1 MFRGY
6 QPAESAPPNL
16 PASPPATLS
25 LSSSRKAAH
34 ILMMNAT
41 TRDAVDEL
49 LQTYGE
55 TGGINYLAAAA
66 TLPSR
71 LAIEAACAE
80 LMSLM
85 FPGFRSEALVSSEDL
100 AETTRTRIR
109 NLQARLKNEIC
120 RSLGRIPPDEATER
134 RADEVLRYFMS
145 GLPAV
150 RKMLWTDI
158 DAAYEGDPAAQSYEE
173 IILAYPAL
181 EAIAIQRMAH
191 ELYLKELPLIPRI
204 MTEWAHSRTGIDIH
218 PGAKI
223 GSHFFID
230 HGTGVVIG
238 ETTEIGSR
246 VKLYHG
252 VTLGARSFQKDEHG
266 KIKKGGKRHPT
277 VQDEVTIY
285 PNSTVLGG
293 ETVIGARSTIGGNV
307 FLMQSVPPD
316 SLVYYEEKQLRV
328 VPKRPRKSDERIG
341 EFTG

>member
-1 MFRGY
+1 LF
-6 QPAESAPPNL
+6 AEK
-16 PASPPATLS
+16 
-25 LSSSRKAAH
+25 RAH
-34 ILMMNAT
+34 ISVMDSM

-49 LQTYGE
+49 LQTYSE
-55 TGGINYLAAAA
+55 TGGINYLDAAA

-100 AETTRTRIR
+100 ADTTRTRIR

-120 RSLGRIPPDEATER
+120 RSLGRIPADQATDR
-134 RADEVLRYFMS
+134 QADDILRCFMS
-145 GLPAV
+145 DLPKM
-150 RKMLWTDI
+150 RKLLWTDI
-158 DAAYEGDPAAQSYEE
+158 DAAYEGDPAAKSYEE

-181 EAIAIQRMAH
+181 EAIAIYRMAH
-191 ELYLKELPLIPRI
+191 LLYEKVPLIPRI

-218 PGAKI
+218 PGARI

-266 KIKKGGKRHPT
+266 KIKKGGKRHPK
-277 VQDEVTIY
+277 VEDDVTIY

-307 FLMQSVPPD
+307 FLVQSVPPD
-316 SLVYYEEKQLRV
+316 SLVYYEEKQLKI
-328 VPKRPRKSDERIG
+328 VPKRKHKPVTTRDEFR
-341 EFTG
+341 E